1 MLKPLPFNFPKHK
14 FFAVSNSLMWTIP
27 PHRYGIIG
35 KVNRTG
41 ILSKIFK
48 KKTVVVSLSET
59 VGNEIGY
66 VVLGQWKNPGATL
79 TIMSVREWFEN
90 AKDKGFSLTVDIG

>member
-1 MLKPLPFNFPKHK
+1 MLKPLSVNFPKHE
-14 FFAVSNSLMWTIP
+14 FFAVSDTVMWTIP

-48 KKTVVVSLSET
+48 KKTVVVGLAET

-66 VVLGQWKNPGATL
+66 VVLGQWKNPGTIL
-79 TIMSVREWFEN
+79 TNMSVREWFEN
-90 AKDKGFSLTVDIG
+90 AKDKGFSLTMDIG